1 MNKAVALLEE
11 KFPDEVVEVVEFR
24 GDTTIEVKPERIVDI
39 CTALKDGHDTGFK
52 YLSMIAGMDYSP
64 ASPRFGVV
72 YNLYSHKHHDRIT
85 LKARLA
91 DDQAPAIDSV
101 ATVWSTANWHERE
114 DIRHDGHP
122 LQGAPGPQAHPHAGG
137 LGGASPAEGLS
148 VKGYVNTLNSLPLDG
163 GGLGWG

>member
-24 GDTTIEVKPERIVDI
+24 GDTTIEVKPERIIDI

-52 YLSMIAGMDYSP
+52 YLSMIAGMDYAP

-72 YNLYSHKHHDRIT
+72 YALYSHKHHDRIT

-101 ATVWSTANWHERE
+101 AKVWSTAIWHERE
-114 DIRHDGHP
+114 AYDMMGIRFNGHP
-122 LQGAPGPQAHPHAGG
+122 DLRRILMPADWVGHPQRKDYP
-137 LGGASPAEGLS
+137 L
-148 VKGYVNTLNSLPLDG
+148 KGM
-163 GGLGWG
+163 

>member
-1 MNKAVALLEE
+1 MNQAVALLEE

-24 GDTTIEVKPERIVDI
+24 GDTTIVVKPERIVDI

-72 YNLYSHKHHDRIT
+72 YNLYSHKHHNRIT
-85 LKARLA
+85 LKTRLA

-101 ATVWSTANWHERE
+101 AKVWSTANLARAGGL
-114 DIRHDGHP
+114 RHDGHP
-122 LQGAPGPQAHPHAGG
+122 LQRAPGPQAHPHARR
-137 LGGASPAEGLS
+137 LGGAPPAEGLS
-148 VKGYVNTLNSLPLDG
+148 LTGAINVGRALPA
-163 GGLGWG
+163 

>member
-1 MNKAVALLEE
+1 MKQAVALLEE

-85 LKARLA
+85 LKVRLA

-101 ATVWSTANWHERE
+101 AQVWSTANWHERE
-114 DIRHDGHP
+114 AYDMMGIRFNGHP
-122 LQGAPGPQAHPHAGG
+122 DLRRILMTADWVGHPQRKDYP
-137 LGGASPAEGLS
+137 L
-148 VKGYVNTLNSLPLDG
+148 KGM
-163 GGLGWG
+163 

>member
-1 MNKAVALLEE
+1 MNKAVALLQE
-11 KFPDEVVEVVEFR
+11 KYPDEVVEVVEFR
-24 GDTTIEVKPERIVDI
+24 GDTFIEVKPERIVDI

-85 LKARLA
+85 LKVRLA

-101 ATVWSTANWHERE
+101 AQVWSTANWHERE
-114 DIRHDGHP
+114 AYDMMGIRFNGHP
-122 LQGAPGPQAHPHAGG
+122 DLRRILMPADYVGHPQRKDYP
-137 LGGASPAEGLS
+137 L
-148 VKGYVNTLNSLPLDG
+148 KGM
-163 GGLGWG
+163 

>member
-39 CTALKDGHDTGFK
+39 MTALKDGHDTGFK

-72 YNLYSHKHHDRIT
+72 YTLYSHKHHDRIT
-85 LKARLA
+85 LKTRLA
-91 DDQAPAIDSV
+91 DDQSPAIDSV
-101 ATVWSTANWHERE
+101 SKVWSTANWHERE
-114 DIRHDGHP
+114 IYDMMGIRFNGHP
-122 LQGAPGPQAHPHAGG
+122 DLRRILMPADWVGHPQRKDYPLKG
-137 LGGASPAEGLS
+137 L
-148 VKGYVNTLNSLPLDG
+148 
-163 GGLGWG
+163 

>member
-1 MNKAVALLEE
+1 MNKAAVLLEE

-85 LKARLA
+85 LKTRLA
-91 DDQAPAIDSV
+91 DDQAPAVDSV
-101 ATVWSTANWHERE
+101 AKVWSTANWHERE
-114 DIRHDGHP
+114 IFDMMGIRFQGHP
-122 LQGAPGPQAHPHAGG
+122 DLRRILMPGDWVGHPQRKDYP
-137 LGGASPAEGLS
+137 L
-148 VKGYVNTLNSLPLDG
+148 KGM
-163 GGLGWG
+163 

>member
-1 MNKAVALLEE
+1 MKQAVALLEE

-24 GDTTIEVKPERIVDI
+24 GDTTIELKPERIVDI

-72 YNLYSHKHHDRIT
+72 YALYSHKHHDRIT
-85 LKARLA
+85 LKTRLA

-101 ATVWSTANWHERE
+101 AKVWSTANWHERE
-114 DIRHDGHP
+114 AYDMMGIRFNGHP
-122 LQGAPGPQAHPHAGG
+122 DLRRILMPDDWVGHPQRKDYP
-137 LGGASPAEGLS
+137 L
-148 VKGYVNTLNSLPLDG
+148 KGM
-163 GGLGWG
+163 

>member
-64 ASPRFGVV
+64 ASPRFGLV

-85 LKARLA
+85 LKTRLA

-101 ATVWSTANWHERE
+101 AQVWSTANWHERE
-114 DIRHDGHP
+114 AYDMMGIRFNGHP
-122 LQGAPGPQAHPHAGG
+122 DLRRILMPADWVGHPQRKDYP
-137 LGGASPAEGLS
+137 L
-148 VKGYVNTLNSLPLDG
+148 KGM
-163 GGLGWG
+163 

>member
-11 KFPDEVVEVVEFR
+11 RFPDEVVEVVEFR
-24 GDTTIEVKPERIVDI
+24 GDTTIVVKPSLIVDI

-85 LKARLA
+85 LKTRLA
-91 DDQAPAIDSV
+91 DDQSPAIDSV
-101 ATVWSTANWHERE
+101 SKVWSTANWHERE
-114 DIRHDGHP
+114 IYDMMGIRFHGHP
-122 LQGAPGPQAHPHAGG
+122 DLRRILMPADWVGHPQRKDYP
-137 LGGASPAEGLS
+137 LR
-148 VKGYVNTLNSLPLDG
+148 GY
-163 GGLGWG
+163 